1 MINAIL
7 TTFVS
12 DIFANRVQP
21 ERSGRSRGAAQ
32 QEPVMGNTTGRI
44 GPPETS
50 AWGDEDPPPQT
61 TPERR
66 AYASPEEQPDAILP
80 LGRRSHAAPYE
91 SVTFTMVTRA
101 RRELTVTL
109 AAQPV
114 FDLVR
119 SVPVSRRIRRTIRH
133 QGGERA
139 LTGLGRRTLEAV
151 DLQRIDLQTLRQGL
165 DMLRLGH
172 NDSGVL
178 PVFWRTVA
186 TSRGRF
192 SLLCSEMQHERTP
205 GTLLVEVMG
214 GLENAPAEAIQSAIG
229 HFETDAQG
237 VILHVAPDISAVR
250 RLAGVPARCLSI
262 DFAGVNHEHARD
274 WQGAAELIGICRQ
287 VCGQVMLL
295 NLRPDRGLAAQAA
308 GATHAVFAGM
318 DALTI

>member
-1 MINAIL
+1 
-7 TTFVS
+7 
-12 DIFANRVQP
+12 
-21 ERSGRSRGAAQ
+21 
-32 QEPVMGNTTGRI
+32 MGNPTGRI
-44 GPPETS
+44 GPPETT
-50 AWGDEDPPPQT
+50 AWSDEEHMSQT

-66 AYASPEEQPDAILP
+66 AYTPADDHPDVILP
-80 LGRRSHAAPYE
+80 LERRAYAAPYE
-91 SVTFTMVTRA
+91 SLTFTMVTRA

-114 FDLVR
+114 FDLAR
-119 SVPVSRRIRRTIRH
+119 STPVSRRIRRIIRH
-133 QGGERA
+133 RGGERA

-151 DLQRIDLQTLRQGL
+151 DLQRIDLQTLRRGL

-192 SLLCSEMQHERTP
+192 SLLCSEMQHEKAP

-214 GLENAPAEAIQSAIG
+214 GLENAPPEAIHSAIG
-229 HFETDAQG
+229 HFETDSQG
-237 VILHVAPDISAVR
+237 VILHVAPDIAAVR
-250 RLAGVPARCLSI
+250 RLGGVPARCLSL
-262 DFAGVNHEHARD
+262 DFAGVSHENARD
-274 WQGAAELIGICRQ
+274 WVAAAELIDACRQ

-318 DALTI
+318 DAVTV

>member
-1 MINAIL
+1 
-7 TTFVS
+7 
-12 DIFANRVQP
+12 
-21 ERSGRSRGAAQ
+21 
-32 QEPVMGNTTGRI
+32 MGNPTGRI
-44 GPPETS
+44 GPPDPA
-50 AWGDEDPPPQT
+50 AWGDEDHVPQT
-61 TPERR
+61 AAERR
-66 AYASPEEQPDAILP
+66 AYAPPEEQPDAILP
-80 LGRRSHAAPYE
+80 LERRAYAAPYE
-91 SVTFTMVTRA
+91 SLTFTMVTRA

-114 FDLVR
+114 FDLAR

-192 SLLCSEMQHERTP
+192 SLLCSEMQHERAP

-250 RLAGVPARCLSI
+250 RLVGIPGRCLSL
-262 DFAGVNHEHARD
+262 DFAGVSHENARD
-274 WQGAAELIGICRQ
+274 WLAAAELIGACRR

-318 DALTI
+318 DAVTV